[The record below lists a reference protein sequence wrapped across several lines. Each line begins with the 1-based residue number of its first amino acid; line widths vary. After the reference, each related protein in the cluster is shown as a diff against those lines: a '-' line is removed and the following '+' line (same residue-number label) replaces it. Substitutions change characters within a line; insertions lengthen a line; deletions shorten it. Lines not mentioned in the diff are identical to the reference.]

1 MDAFKDLGNI
11 EIFDDKSEQVII
23 GFYNKIYNKFKK
35 SKNNIIN
42 YFVRTIH
49 RNRELEF
56 KELII
61 DDYNLLKDETLISIM
76 LLKIKKIYTYRNSIN
91 IIVSTSTFDYV
102 CFSGY
107 LSIISLLF
115 RIYSSMS
122 NEDFESLD
130 EKLKNGLD
138 DFIGRCELLLETN
151 YSDSENGMLSM
162 KKDIE
167 ELKNSIIK

>member
-1 MDAFKDLGNI
+1 
-11 EIFDDKSEQVII
+11 
-23 GFYNKIYNKFKK
+23 
-35 SKNNIIN
+35 
-42 YFVRTIH
+42 
-49 RNRELEF
+49 
-56 KELII
+56 
-61 DDYNLLKDETLISIM
+61 
-76 LLKIKKIYTYRNSIN
+76 
-91 IIVSTSTFDYV
+91 
-102 CFSGY
+102 
-107 LSIISLLF
+107 
-115 RIYSSMS
+115 MS